1 MTATTRVDF
10 TLFVDKKGYRL
21 LPGREPKLRPG
32 QHWLDVKA
40 EDIQP
45 ARIVARGGKLKR
57 TPLNNYPA
65 LFAKFADIT
74 MPEQLLEFISE
85 YGPLTRGG
93 VVPDLLDQAKRMR
106 RHLKGPPGEA
116 NINVSNLTANLYTD
130 RIKGTVTLRIV
141 PPTLLDAL
149 WLQLAQSFRDGA
161 EWRKCR
167 HCGESFL
174 AGGQSGRRIIAE
186 FCCDEHRKRFN
197 SLARSRA

>member
-1 MTATTRVDF
+1 MTTATYVDF
-10 TLFVDKKGYRL
+10 TLWVDQKGYKL
-21 LPGREPKLRPG
+21 VPDREPKPRSG
-32 QHWLDVKA
+32 HWLDVN
-40 EDIQP
+40 IRP

-74 MPEQLLEFISE
+74 TPEKLLEFISE

-93 VVPDLLDQAKRMR
+93 VVPELLDQAQRMR
-106 RHLKGPPGEA
+106 RHLKGPPGET
-116 NINVSNLTANLYTD
+116 NVNVSNLTANLYTD

-149 WLQLAQSFRDGA
+149 WLQLAQAFRDGA
-161 EWRKCR
+161 QWRKCR

-174 AGGQSGRRIIAE
+174 AGGHSGRRIIAE
-186 FCCDEHRKRFN
+186 FCSDEHRKRFN
-197 SLARSRA
+197 SLARSRP